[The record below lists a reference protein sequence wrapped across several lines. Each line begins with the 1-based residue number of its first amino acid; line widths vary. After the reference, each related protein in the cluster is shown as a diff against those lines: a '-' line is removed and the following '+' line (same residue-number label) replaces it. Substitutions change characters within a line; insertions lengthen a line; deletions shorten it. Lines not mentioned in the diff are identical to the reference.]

1 MLSFK
6 QKLNEAKN
14 THMEHLED
22 EIINNGVS
30 GANTAIEFLNSL
42 NDMLAGGKSK
52 TNITVKWDGAPA
64 IFAGINPENGKF
76 FVAIKGLFNKT
87 PKINYTNADISANHG
102 SGGPSD
108 KIKLAL
114 KYLPELGITDG
125 VYQGDIMF
133 SKGDLKKQTIDG
145 QSMLTFGPNTIT
157 YAVPED
163 SDLASQMRKA
173 HLGVVWHT
181 KYTGNSIDSLSASFG
196 VSASD
201 FKKTKNVW
209 FDDAYLNTANAAT
222 FTSSETK
229 KLEGKINQIKG
240 AVSKAGKFLNLL
252 AKETA
257 DNSKHGLAPF
267 MKIFFN
273 TKIRA
278 GAKIADTKKLV
289 KEFETYY
296 MDRMT
301 KEIDSKKSDKGKKV
315 YQDIQKESKKTLKKF
330 KDEMYFTM
338 ATYLGILDA
347 KEMVIRKLETIK
359 GIGTFLKTPDGFKV
373 TAPEGFVA
381 IDAKDGSAV
390 KLVDRLEFSHANF
403 TIEKDW

>member
-6 QKLNEAKN
+6 QKLNEDKN

-22 EIINNGVS
+22 EIINNGVN

-42 NDMLAGGKSK
+42 KDMLAGGKSK

-76 FVAIKGLFNKT
+76 FVAIKSLFNKT

-114 KYLPELGITDG
+114 KYLPELGITDA

-133 SKGDLKKQTIDG
+133 SKGDLKKQNIDG

-163 SDLASQMRKA
+163 SDLASEMRKA
-173 HLGVVWHT
+173 QLGVVWHT
-181 KYTGNSIDSLSASFG
+181 KYTGNTIDSLSASFG

-330 KDEMYFTM
+330 KDELYFTM

-403 TIEKDW
+403 TIAKDW

>member
-6 QKLNEAKN
+6 QKLNEDKN

-22 EIINNGVS
+22 EIINNGVK
-30 GANTAIEFLNSL
+30 GAKTAIEFLNSL

-87 PKINYTNADISANHG
+87 PKINYTVADIEANHG

-196 VSASD
+196 VSANT

-222 FTSSETK
+222 FTTSETK
-229 KLEGKINQIKG
+229 KLEGKINMIKG
-240 AVSKAGKFLNLL
+240 SVKKAGTFLNEL
-252 AKETA
+252 
-257 DNSKHGLAPF
+257 SKDKTKWGLAPL
-267 MKIFFN
+267 MKVFFN

-278 GAKIADTKKLV
+278 GAKITDTKKLV
-289 KEFETYY
+289 KEFEQYY
-296 MDRMT
+296 MDRMSA
-301 KEIDSKKSDKGKKV
+301 EIDTKKSDKGKKK
-315 YQDIQKESKKTLKKF
+315 YKDIQKEQQKVLKKF
-330 KDEMYFTM
+330 KTELYFTM
-338 ATYLGILDA
+338 ATYLSILDA
-347 KEMVIRKLETIK
+347 KEMVIRKLETIQ
-359 GIGTFLKTPDGFKV
+359 GIGTFLKTADGFKV

-403 TIEKDW
+403 TIAKEW

>member
-6 QKLNEAKN
+6 QKLNESKN

-22 EIINNGVS
+22 EIINNGVN

-133 SKGDLKKQTIDG
+133 SKGDLTKQTIDG

-163 SDLASQMRKA
+163 SDLASEMRKA

-181 KYTGNSIDSLSASFG
+181 KYTGNTIDSLSASFG
-196 VSASD
+196 VSAST
-201 FKKTKNVW
+201 FNKTKNVW
-209 FDDAYLNTANAAT
+209 FDDAYLDTADAAT
-222 FTSSETK
+222 FTSGETK
-229 KLEGKINQIKG
+229 TLENKISMIKG
-240 AVSKAGKFLNLL
+240 SVKKAGTFLNQL
-252 AKETA
+252 
-257 DNSKHGLAPF
+257 SKDKTKWGLAPL
-267 MKIFFN
+267 MKVFFN
-273 TKIRA
+273 TKIRSGA
-278 GAKIADTKKLV
+278 GISDTKKLV
-289 KEFETYY
+289 KEFQEYY
-296 MDRMT
+296 MDRMSA
-301 KEIDSKKSDKGKKV
+301 EIDSKKSDKGKQTYIDIKKEQEKV
-315 YQDIQKESKKTLKKF
+315 LRKF
-330 KDEMYFTM
+330 KTELYFTM
-338 ATYLGILDA
+338 ATYLSILDA
-347 KEMVIRKLETIK
+347 KEMVIRKLETIQ
-359 GIGTFLKTPDGFKV
+359 GIGTFLKTADGFKV

-403 TIEKDW
+403 TIAKDW

>member
-163 SDLASQMRKA
+163 SDLASEMRKA
-173 HLGVVWHT
+173 QLGVVWHT
-181 KYTGNSIDSLSASFG
+181 KYTGNTIDSLSASFG

-330 KDEMYFTM
+330 KDELYFTM

>member
-22 EIINNGVS
+22 EIINNGVK
-30 GANTAIEFLNSL
+30 GATTAIEFLNSL

-114 KYLPELGITDG
+114 KYLPELGITDA

-330 KDEMYFTM
+330 KDELYFTM

>member
-6 QKLNEAKN
+6 QKLNESKN

-42 NDMLAGGKSK
+42 SDMLAGGKSK

-76 FVAIKGLFNKT
+76 FVAIKSLFNKT

-181 KYTGNSIDSLSASFG
+181 KYTGNTIDSLSASFG
-196 VSASD
+196 VSANT

-222 FTSSETK
+222 FTTSETK
-229 KLEGKINQIKG
+229 KLEGKINMIKG
-240 AVSKAGKFLNLL
+240 SVKKAGTFLNEL
-252 AKETA
+252 
-257 DNSKHGLAPF
+257 SKDKTKWGLAPL
-267 MKIFFN
+267 MKVFFN

-278 GAKIADTKKLV
+278 GAKITDTKKLV
-289 KEFETYY
+289 KEFEQYY
-296 MDRMT
+296 MDRMSA
-301 KEIDSKKSDKGKKV
+301 EIDTKKSDKGKQK
-315 YQDIQKESKKTLKKF
+315 YKDIQKEQQKVLKKF
-330 KDEMYFTM
+330 KTELYFTM
-338 ATYLGILDA
+338 ATYLSILDA
-347 KEMVIRKLETIK
+347 KEMVIRKLETIQ
-359 GIGTFLKTPDGFKV
+359 GIGTFLKTADGFKV

-403 TIEKDW
+403 TIAKEW

>member
-6 QKLNEAKN
+6 QKLNEDKN

-22 EIINNGVS
+22 EIINNGVK

-42 NDMLAGGKSK
+42 KDMLAGGKSK

-76 FVAIKGLFNKT
+76 FVAIKSLFNKT
-87 PKINYTNADISANHG
+87 PKINYTDADISANHG

-114 KYLPELGITDG
+114 KYLPELGITDA

-133 SKGDLKKQTIDG
+133 SKGDLKKQNIDG

-330 KDEMYFTM
+330 KDELYFTM

>member
-22 EIINNGVS
+22 EIINNGVN

-330 KDEMYFTM
+330 KDELYFTM

>member
-1 MLSFK
+1 M
-6 QKLNEAKN
+6 
-14 THMEHLED
+14 
-22 EIINNGVS
+22 
-30 GANTAIEFLNSL
+30 
-42 NDMLAGGKSK
+42 
-52 TNITVKWDGAPA
+52 
-64 IFAGINPENGKF
+64 
-76 FVAIKGLFNKT
+76 
-87 PKINYTNADISANHG
+87 
-102 SGGPSD
+102 
-108 KIKLAL
+108 
-114 KYLPELGITDG
+114 
-125 VYQGDIMF
+125 
-133 SKGDLKKQTIDG
+133 
-145 QSMLTFGPNTIT
+145 
-157 YAVPED
+157 
-163 SDLASQMRKA
+163 
-173 HLGVVWHT
+173 
-181 KYTGNSIDSLSASFG
+181 
-196 VSASD
+196 
-201 FKKTKNVW
+201 
-209 FDDAYLNTANAAT
+209 NTANAAT

-330 KDEMYFTM
+330 KDELYFTM

-347 KEMVIRKLETIK
+347 KEMVIRK
-359 GIGTFLKTPDGFKV
+359 
-373 TAPEGFVA
+373 
-381 IDAKDGSAV
+381 
-390 KLVDRLEFSHANF
+390 
-403 TIEKDW
+403 